1 MAVSPSRNAAFNIL
15 LRVERESAYAVELLH
30 SPLLDDLSP
39 IDRHLV
45 TEIVMGVLRWRSVLD
60 QTIALLSFTPFRKLD
75 LEVLTALR
83 IGVYQKQFLSK
94 VPAHAAVNETVEL
107 VKQAKKVSAAGLVN
121 AVMRKVKSA
130 AFDPYESKLTGA
142 DYLSSALAHPR
153 WLVERWIEKFGYGRA
168 NLICEYDQRVPSTVL
183 RVNSAEESTL
193 AAQRIQLASVAL
205 MSTARIVTSGDV
217 SATEIFRE
225 GKIAIQDEGSQLVAA
240 LVGPGRR
247 ILDCCAAP
255 GGKTAAMASR
265 LPESQIVATELHPH
279 RATLLRRLAP
289 QKNVEVVTADALAL
303 PYGPD
308 FDRVLADVPCS
319 GTGTLARNPEI
330 KWKLKP
336 EDLQDLQSRQIAIL
350 RAAMRHVASGG
361 RLVYSTCSLEPEENE
376 QVIAAAL
383 QGQGP
388 SAAFSGP
395 PPSPSDFKIIPV
407 KTELLRLQQ
416 SGELVWKNIDK
427 LISGD
432 FLRTIP
438 GVHPCDGFFA
448 AILEKHYPQGHKGT
462 QRGLTTEGTEEHGGV
477 AWMILS

>member
-1 MAVSPSRNAAFNIL
+1 MKTPTISPARNAAFNIL

-30 SPLLDDLSP
+30 SAILDDLST
-39 IDRHLV
+39 IDRHLA

-83 IGVYQKQFLSK
+83 MGVYQKQFLTK

-130 AFDPYESKLTGA
+130 AYDLHASRLTGV
-142 DYLSSALAHPR
+142 DYLSTALAHPK
-153 WLVERWIEKFGYGRA
+153 WLAERWVSSFGDDIA
-168 NLICEYDQRVPSTVL
+168 QKICEYDQRVPSTVL
-183 RVNSAEESTL
+183 RLNSAEDESSL
-193 AAQRIQLASVAL
+193 AAQGIQLAPGAL
-205 MSTARIVTSGDV
+205 VSTARIVSAGDV
-217 SATEIFRE
+217 SATQMFHEE
-225 GKIAIQDEGSQLVAA
+225 KIAIQDEGSQLVAA
-240 LVGPGRR
+240 LVGPGHR

-255 GGKTAAMASR
+255 GGKTAAMATR
-265 LPESQIVATELHPH
+265 LPEAKIVATELHPH

-289 QKNVEVVTADALAL
+289 QQNVEVVTADALSL

-336 EDLQDLQSRQIAIL
+336 EDLQNLQARQIAIL
-350 RAAMRHVASGG
+350 RAAMRHVSPGG
-361 RLVYSTCSLEPEENE
+361 RLIYSSCSLEPEENE
-376 QVIAAAL
+376 QVIAAVL
-383 QGQGP
+383 QGHEP
-388 SAAFSGP
+388 SHALS
-395 PPSPSDFKIIPV
+395 SSQQDSSNFKVIPI
-407 KTELLRLQQ
+407 KTELRRLQQ
-416 SGELVWKNIDK
+416 SGELVWKNIDD
-427 LISGD
+427 LISGN

-448 AILEKHYPQGHKGT
+448 AVLEK
-462 QRGLTTEGTEEHGGV
+462 E
-477 AWMILS
+477 